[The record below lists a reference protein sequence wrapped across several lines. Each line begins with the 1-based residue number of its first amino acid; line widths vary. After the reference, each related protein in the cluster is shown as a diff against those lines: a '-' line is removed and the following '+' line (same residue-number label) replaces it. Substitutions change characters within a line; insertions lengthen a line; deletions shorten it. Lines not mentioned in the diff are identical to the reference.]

1 MEIDIKEYLA
11 PLRKWW
17 WMIAI
22 TTIVAAAASFFATRQ
37 QVPVYRSYTRLAIG
51 NYLESTDV
59 SNNDF
64 STTRQLATAYVEI
77 ANQPGFSR
85 DAAQALGLEELPRD
99 IDISQVNETNFV
111 DITVTDTDPV
121 RAGAVAAELARQLS
135 LRTPT
140 GQESADTEFVKGLLT
155 DYQTKIEDT
164 QTEIETKEEEIGELI
179 SARDISVATGEL
191 NTLENNLQN
200 LTQRYTELLALTQ
213 EGATNSVQI
222 VDPATE
228 GTLVNSN
235 TIISIIT
242 AAGIG
247 FVLSSS
253 AAYLLEYLDDTVKTP
268 DQISKLSKLPTLAGI
283 AYIDSDD
290 DSKLV
295 TITDPRAP
303 TSEAYR
309 VLRTAIQFSVVD
321 KKNSILLTTSGVPT
335 EGKSTTAGNLAVV
348 LAQAGNNV
356 LLIDGDLRRPSQHTV
371 FNLPN
376 KRGVTSLL
384 LKLNVDDSEIEI
396 RNLVEDTVQPTQVE
410 GLQVMTCGSIPPNP
424 SELLGSAKM
433 RRLLEVLDKQYDFV
447 IVDSPPVLSVTDAA
461 VLSALAGTTL
471 IVVRANKSRKEE
483 LKQVV
488 ERLEDVNAKLAG
500 VVLNSLKAGSEGH
513 DFYYYY
519 KDPYYTY
526 GDDGD
531 KDTTGAK
538 SKLRKR
544 FLRGQEAVQS

>member
-1 MEIDIKEYLA
+1 MEIDIREYLA

-17 WMIAI
+17 WMIAV
-22 TTIVAAAASFFATRQ
+22 TTLIAATASFFATRQ

-85 DAAQALGLEELPRD
+85 DAAQALGLESLPRD
-99 IDISQVNETNFV
+99 IDIRQVNDTNFV
-111 DITVTDTDPV
+111 DITVTDTDPI
-121 RAGAVAAELARQLS
+121 RSMAVAAELARQLS
-135 LRTPT
+135 LRTPG
-140 GQESADTEFVKGLLT
+140 GQESPDNEFVKSLLA
-155 DYQTKIEDT
+155 DYQSKIEDT
-164 QTEIETKEEEIGELI
+164 QEQISAKEAEIGELI
-179 SARDISVATGEL
+179 SARDISVATSEL
-191 NTLENNLQN
+191 NTLENNLQT
-200 LTQRYTELLALTQ
+200 LTGLYTDLFSSTQ

-235 TIISIIT
+235 SIISVIT

-247 FVLSSS
+247 FVLSAS

-268 DQISKLSKLPTLAGI
+268 DQIMKLGDIPTLAGI
-283 AYIDSDD
+283 AYMDSDD
-290 DSKLV
+290 DSKL
-295 TITDPRAP
+295 ITVNDPRSP

-321 KKNSILLTTSGVPT
+321 KKNSILLMTSGVPA
-335 EGKSTTAGNLAVV
+335 EGKSTTAGNLAIV

-356 LLIDGDLRRPSQHTV
+356 LLLDGDLRRPSQHEI

-384 LKLNVDDSEIEI
+384 LKLNVDDSEIEV

-410 GLQVMTCGSIPPNP
+410 GLQIMACGPIPPNP
-424 SELLGSAKM
+424 SEMLGSTKM
-433 RRLLEVLDKQYDFV
+433 RRLLEVLDQQYDFV

-471 IVVRANKSRKEE
+471 VVVRANKSRKGEF
-483 LKQVV
+483 KQVV
-488 ERLEDVNAKLAG
+488 ERLEDVNANLAG
-500 VVLNSLKAGSEGH
+500 AVLNSLKSGSEGH
-513 DFYYYY
+513 NFYYYY

-526 GDDGD
+526 GDDAD
-531 KDTTGAK
+531 KDADEPK

>member
-1 MEIDIKEYLA
+1 MEIDIREYLA

-17 WMIAI
+17 WMIAV
-22 TTIVAAAASFFATRQ
+22 TTFVAAIASFFATRQ

-85 DAAQALGLEELPRD
+85 DAALALGLDALPRD
-99 IDISQVNETNFV
+99 IDIRQVNDTNFV

-121 RAGAVAAELARQLS
+121 RSMAVAAELARQLS

-140 GQESADTEFVKGLLT
+140 GQDSGDQEFVAGLLA
-155 DYQTKIEDT
+155 DYQAKIEDT
-164 QTEIETKEEEIGELI
+164 QDQIATKEEEIGELI

-200 LTQRYTELLALTQ
+200 LTQRYTELLSLTQ

-235 TIISIIT
+235 SIISVIT

-247 FVLSSS
+247 FVLSAS
-253 AAYLLEYLDDTVKTP
+253 AAYLLEYLDDTIKTP
-268 DQISKLSKLPTLAGI
+268 DQVMKLGNLPTLAGI
-283 AYIDSDD
+283 AHINSDD
-290 DSKLV
+290 DSKLI
-295 TITDPRAP
+295 TISDPRSP

-321 KKNSILLTTSGVPT
+321 KTNSILLMTSGVPS

-356 LLIDGDLRRPSQHTV
+356 LVIDGDLRRPSQHNV
-371 FNLPN
+371 FKLPN

-384 LKLNVDDSEIEI
+384 LKLNVDDSDIEI
-396 RNLVEDTVQPTQVE
+396 RNLVEDTIQPTQVD
-410 GLQVMTCGSIPPNP
+410 GLQIMTCGPVPPNP
-424 SELLGSAKM
+424 SEMLGSAKM
-433 RRLLEVLDKQYDFV
+433 RRLLDVLDKQFDFV

-461 VLSALAGTTL
+461 VLGALAGITL
-471 IVVRANKSRKEE
+471 IVVRANKSRKDEF
-483 LKQVV
+483 KQVI
-488 ERLEDVNAKLAG
+488 ERLVDVNSHLAG
-500 VVLNSLKAGSEGH
+500 VVLNSLKSGSEGH
-513 DFYYYY
+513 NFYYYY

-526 GDDGD
+526 GDEPD
-531 KDTTGAK
+531 KDSGEPK

>member
-17 WMIAI
+17 WMIVV
-22 TTIVAAAASFFATRQ
+22 TTFIAAVASFFATRQ

-51 NYLESTDV
+51 SYLESTDV

-64 STTRQLATAYVEI
+64 TVTRQLATAFVEI

-85 DAAQALGLEELPRD
+85 DAAKALGLEFLPKD
-99 IDISQVNETNFV
+99 IDIRQVNDTNFV
-111 DITVTDTDPV
+111 DITVTDTDPT
-121 RAGAVAAELARQLS
+121 RSKAVAAELARQLS

-140 GQESADTEFVKGLLT
+140 GVDSADNEFVLGLLA
-155 DYQTKIEDT
+155 DYQTKITDT
-164 QTEIETKEEEIGELI
+164 QDQIAAKETEIGELI

-200 LTQRYTELLALTQ
+200 LTQRYTDLLSLTQ
-213 EGATNSVQI
+213 QGATNSVQI
-222 VDPATE
+222 VDPATD
-228 GTLVNSN
+228 GVLVNSSP
-235 TIISIIT
+235 IISVIT

-247 FVLSSS
+247 FVLAAS

-268 DQISKLSKLPTLAGI
+268 EQIMKLGNIPTLAGI
-283 AYIDSDD
+283 AFINSDD

-295 TITDPRAP
+295 TITDPRSP

-321 KKNSILLTTSGVPT
+321 KKNSILLMTSAVPS

-356 LLIDGDLRRPSQHTV
+356 LLIDGDLRRPSQQDV
-371 FNLPN
+371 FKLPN

-384 LKLNVDDSEIEI
+384 LKLNVDDSDIEV

-410 GLQVMTCGSIPPNP
+410 GLQIMTCGQVPPNP
-424 SELLGSAKM
+424 SELLGSTKM
-433 RRLLEVLDKQYDFV
+433 RRLLEVLEKQYDFV
-447 IVDSPPVLSVTDAA
+447 IIDSPPVLSVTDAA
-461 VLSALAGTTL
+461 VLSALSGITL
-471 IVVRANKSRKEE
+471 VVVRANKSRKGEF
-483 LKQVV
+483 KQVV
-488 ERLEDVNAKLAG
+488 ERLNDVNANLAG
-500 VVLNSLKAGSEGH
+500 AVLNSLKAGSEGH

-519 KDPYYTY
+519 KDPYYSY
-526 GDDGD
+526 GDEGD
-531 KDTTGAK
+531 KTEPK

>member
-22 TTIVAAAASFFATRQ
+22 TTFVAAVASFFATRQ

-51 NYLESTDV
+51 SYLESTDV

-64 STTRQLATAYVEI
+64 TVTRQLATAFVEI

-85 DAAQALGLEELPRD
+85 DAAQALGLDALPRD
-99 IDISQVNETNFV
+99 IDIRQVNDTNFV
-111 DITVTDTDPV
+111 DITVTDTDPI
-121 RAGAVAAELARQLS
+121 RSMAVAAELARQLS
-135 LRTPT
+135 LRTPA
-140 GQESADTEFVKGLLT
+140 GQESEDTAFVKDLLA
-155 DYQTKIEDT
+155 DYQAKIEDT
-164 QTEIETKEEEIGELI
+164 REQITAKEAEIGELI

-200 LTQRYTELLALTQ
+200 LTQRYTDLLSLTQ

-235 TIISIIT
+235 SMISVIT

-247 FVLSSS
+247 FVLSAS

-268 DQISKLSKLPTLAGI
+268 DQIMKLGKLPTLAGI

-290 DSKLV
+290 ESKLV
-295 TITDPRAP
+295 TITDSRSP

-321 KKNSILLTTSGVPT
+321 KKNSILLMTSGVPS

-356 LLIDGDLRRPSQHTV
+356 LLIDGDLRRPSQHDV
-371 FNLPN
+371 FHLPN

-384 LKLNVDDSEIEI
+384 LKLNVDDSDIEV

-410 GLQVMTCGSIPPNP
+410 GLQIMTCGPIPPNP

-433 RRLLEVLDKQYDFV
+433 RRLLDVLDTQYDFV
-447 IVDSPPVLSVTDAA
+447 VVDSPPVLSVTDAA

-471 IVVRANKSRKEE
+471 VVVRANKSRKDEF
-483 LKQVV
+483 KQVV
-488 ERLEDVNAKLAG
+488 ERLEDVNANVAG

-513 DFYYYY
+513 NFYYYY

-526 GDDGD
+526 GDEPD
-531 KDTTGAK
+531 KDAEPK

>member
-1 MEIDIKEYLA
+1 MEIDIREYLA

-22 TTIVAAAASFFATRQ
+22 TTFVAAVASFFATRQ

-85 DAAQALGLEELPRD
+85 DAAQALGLDVLPRD
-99 IDISQVNETNFV
+99 IDIRQVNDTNFV
-111 DITVTDTDPV
+111 DITVTDTDPT
-121 RAGAVAAELARQLS
+121 RSMAVAAELARQLS

-140 GQESADTEFVKGLLT
+140 GQDSGDQEFVQGLLT

-164 QTEIETKEEEIGELI
+164 QDQIAAKEEEIGELI

-200 LTQRYTELLALTQ
+200 LTQRYTELLSLTQ

-235 TIISIIT
+235 SIISVIT

-247 FVLSSS
+247 FVLSAS

-268 DQISKLSKLPTLAGI
+268 EQIAKLGNIPTLAGI
-283 AYIDSDD
+283 AYIDSEDE
-290 DSKLV
+290 SKLV
-295 TITDPRAP
+295 TVTDTRSPVA
-303 TSEAYR
+303 EAYR

-321 KKNSILLTTSGVPT
+321 KKNSILLMTSGVPS

-348 LAQAGNNV
+348 LSQAGNNV
-356 LLIDGDLRRPSQHTV
+356 VLIDGDLRRPSQHNV

-376 KRGVTSLL
+376 KRGLTSLL
-384 LKLNVDDSEIEI
+384 LKLNVDDSDIEV

-410 GLQVMTCGSIPPNP
+410 GLQVMTCGPIPPNP

-433 RRLLEVLDKQYDFV
+433 RHLLDVLDRQYDFV
-447 IVDSPPVLSVTDAA
+447 VIDSPPVLSVTDAA
-461 VLSALAGTTL
+461 VLSATAGTTL
-471 IVVRANKSRKEE
+471 VVVRANKSRKDEF
-483 LKQVV
+483 KQVV
-488 ERLEDVNAKLAG
+488 ERLADVNANLAG
-500 VVLNSLKAGSEGH
+500 AVLNSLKAGSEGH

-526 GDDGD
+526 GDEPD
-531 KDTTGAK
+531 KDAGEPK

>member
-1 MEIDIKEYLA
+1 MEIDIREYLA
-11 PLRKWW
+11 PLKKWW
-17 WMIAI
+17 WMIVI
-22 TTIVAAAASFFATRQ
+22 TTIVAAIASFFATRQ

-85 DAAQALGLEELPRD
+85 DAAVALGLDALPRD
-99 IDISQVNETNFV
+99 IDIRQVNDTNFV
-111 DITVTDTDPV
+111 DISVTDTDPI
-121 RAGAVAAELARQLS
+121 RSMAVAAELARQLS

-140 GQESADTEFVKGLLT
+140 GQDSGDQEFVQGLLV

-164 QTEIETKEEEIGELI
+164 QDQIAAKEEELGDLI
-179 SARDISVATGEL
+179 SARDISVASGEL

-200 LTQRYTELLALTQ
+200 LTQRYTELLSLTQ

-235 TIISIIT
+235 SIISIVT

-247 FVLSSS
+247 FVLSAS

-268 DQISKLSKLPTLAGI
+268 EQIMKLGNVPTLAGI
-283 AYIDSDD
+283 AYINSEDE
-290 DSKLV
+290 SKLV
-295 TITDPRAP
+295 TITDTRSPIA
-303 TSEAYR
+303 EAYR

-321 KKNSILLTTSGVPT
+321 KTNSILLLTSGVPS
-335 EGKSTTAGNLAVV
+335 EGKSTTAGNLAAV

-356 LLIDGDLRRPSQHTV
+356 VLIDGDLRRPSQHSV

-376 KRGVTSLL
+376 KRGLTSLL
-384 LKLNVDDSEIEI
+384 LKLNVDDSDIEV

-410 GLQVMTCGSIPPNP
+410 GLQIMTCGPIPPNP
-424 SELLGSAKM
+424 SELLGSQKM
-433 RRLLEVLDKQYDFV
+433 RHLLDVLDRQYDFV
-447 IVDSPPVLSVTDAA
+447 VVDSPPVLSVTDAA
-461 VLSALAGTTL
+461 VLSATAGTTL
-471 IVVRANKSRKEE
+471 VVVRANKSRKDEF
-483 LKQVV
+483 KQVV
-488 ERLEDVNAKLAG
+488 ERLADVNANLAG
-500 VVLNSLKAGSEGH
+500 VVLNSLKSGSEGH
-513 DFYYYY
+513 NFYYYY

-526 GDDGD
+526 GDEPKDG
-531 KDTTGAK
+531 GEPK

>member
-1 MEIDIKEYLA
+1 MEIDFKEYIA

-17 WMIAI
+17 WMIIA
-22 TTIVAAAASFFATRQ
+22 TTLVAAIASFFATRQ

-85 DAAQALGLEELPRD
+85 DAALALGLEALPRD
-99 IDISQVNETNFV
+99 IDIRQVNDTNFV
-111 DITVTDTDPV
+111 DITVTDTDPI
-121 RAGAVAAELARQLS
+121 RSGAVAAELARQLS
-135 LRTPT
+135 LRTPA
-140 GQESADTEFVKGLLT
+140 GQESADTAFVKELLG
-155 DYQTKIEDT
+155 DYQTKIEET
-164 QTEIETKEEEIGELI
+164 QEQIAAKQEEIGELI

-191 NTLENNLQN
+191 STLENNLQN
-200 LTQRYTELLALTQ
+200 LTQNYTDLLALTQ

-228 GTLVNSN
+228 GTLVNANS
-235 TIISIIT
+235 IISIIT

-247 FVLSSS
+247 LVLSAS

-268 DQISKLSKLPTLAGI
+268 EQITRLGKLPTLAGI

-290 DSKLV
+290 DSKL
-295 TITDPRAP
+295 ITLTDSRSP

-321 KKNSILLTTSGVPT
+321 KRNSILLMTSGVPS

-356 LLIDGDLRRPSQHTV
+356 LVIDGDLRRPSQHTI

-384 LKLNVDDSEIEI
+384 LKLNVDDSDIEI

-410 GLQVMTCGSIPPNP
+410 GLQMMTCGPIPPNP
-424 SELLGSAKM
+424 SELLGSVKM

-461 VLSALAGTTL
+461 VLSALAGITL
-471 IVVRANKSRKEE
+471 VVVRANKSRKGEF
-483 LKQVV
+483 KQVV
-488 ERLEDVNAKLAG
+488 ERLEDVKATVAG
-500 VVLNSLKAGSEGH
+500 VVLNSLKSGSEGH
-513 DFYYYY
+513 NFYYYY

-531 KDTTGAK
+531 RDKSEPK

>member
-1 MEIDIKEYLA
+1 MEIDIREYLA

-22 TTIVAAAASFFATRQ
+22 TTFVAAVASFFATRQ

-77 ANQPGFSR
+77 ANQPGFLR
-85 DAAQALGLEELPRD
+85 DTADALGLEELPRD
-99 IDISQVNETNFV
+99 IDIRQVNETNFV
-111 DITVTDTDPV
+111 DITVTDTDDL
-121 RAGAVAAELARQLS
+121 RAAAVAAELARQLS

-140 GQESADTEFVKGLLT
+140 GQDSGDAEFVRGLLT

-164 QTEIETKEEEIGELI
+164 QEQITAKEAEIGELI

-191 NTLENNLQN
+191 NTLENNLDT
-200 LTQRYTELLALTQ
+200 LTQRYTELLSLTQ

-222 VDPATE
+222 VDPATR

-235 TIISIIT
+235 SIISVIT

-247 FVLSSS
+247 FVLSAS

-268 DQISKLSKLPTLAGI
+268 EQIMKLGNIPTLAGI
-283 AYIDSDD
+283 AYIDSEDE
-290 DSKLV
+290 SKLV
-295 TITDPRAP
+295 TISDTRSPVA
-303 TSEAYR
+303 EAYR

-321 KKNSILLTTSGVPT
+321 KKNSILLLTSGVPS
-335 EGKSTTAGNLAVV
+335 EGKSTTAGNLAAV

-356 LLIDGDLRRPSQHTV
+356 VLIDGDLRRPSQHNI

-376 KRGVTSLL
+376 KRGLTSLL
-384 LKLNVDDSEIEI
+384 LKLNVDDSDIEV

-410 GLQVMTCGSIPPNP
+410 GLQVMTCGPIPPNP
-424 SELLGSAKM
+424 SELLGSTKM
-433 RRLLEVLDKQYDFV
+433 RHLMDVLDRQFDFV
-447 IVDSPPVLSVTDAA
+447 VIDSPPVLSVTDAA
-461 VLSALAGTTL
+461 VLSATAGTTL
-471 IVVRANKSRKEE
+471 VVVRADKSRKEE
-483 LKQVV
+483 FKQVV
-488 ERLEDVNAKLAG
+488 ERLADVNANLAG
-500 VVLNSLKAGSEGH
+500 AVLNSLKAGSEGH
-513 DFYYYY
+513 NFYYYY
-519 KDPYYTY
+519 RDPYYTY
-526 GDDGD
+526 GDEPDSDRGEP
-531 KDTTGAK
+531 K

>member
-17 WMIAI
+17 WMIVV
-22 TTIVAAAASFFATRQ
+22 TTFIAAVASFFATRQ

-51 NYLESTDV
+51 SYLESTDV

-64 STTRQLATAYVEI
+64 TVTRQLATAFVEI

-85 DAAQALGLEELPRD
+85 DAAKALGLEFLPKD
-99 IDISQVNETNFV
+99 IDIRQVNDTNFV
-111 DITVTDTDPV
+111 DITVTDTDPT
-121 RAGAVAAELARQLS
+121 RSKAVAAELARQLS

-140 GQESADTEFVKGLLT
+140 GVDSADNEFVLGLLA
-155 DYQTKIEDT
+155 DYQTKITDT
-164 QTEIETKEEEIGELI
+164 QDQIAAKETEIGELI

-200 LTQRYTELLALTQ
+200 LTQRYTDLLSLTQ
-213 EGATNSVQI
+213 QGATNSVQI
-222 VDPATE
+222 VDPATD
-228 GTLVNSN
+228 GVLVNSSP
-235 TIISIIT
+235 IISVIT

-247 FVLSSS
+247 FVLAAS

-268 DQISKLSKLPTLAGI
+268 EQIMKLGNIPTLAGI
-283 AYIDSDD
+283 AFINSDD

-295 TITDPRAP
+295 TITDPRSP

-321 KKNSILLTTSGVPT
+321 KKNSILLMTSAVPS

-348 LAQAGNNV
+348 MAQAGNNV
-356 LLIDGDLRRPSQHTV
+356 LLIDGDLRRPSQQDV
-371 FNLPN
+371 FKLPN

-384 LKLNVDDSEIEI
+384 LKLNVDDSDIEV

-410 GLQVMTCGSIPPNP
+410 GLQIMTCGQVPPNP
-424 SELLGSAKM
+424 SELLGSTKM
-433 RRLLEVLDKQYDFV
+433 RRLLEVLEKQYDFV
-447 IVDSPPVLSVTDAA
+447 IIDSPPVLSVTDAA
-461 VLSALAGTTL
+461 VLSALSGITL
-471 IVVRANKSRKEE
+471 VVVRANKSRKGEF
-483 LKQVV
+483 KQVV
-488 ERLEDVNAKLAG
+488 ERLNDVNANLAG
-500 VVLNSLKAGSEGH
+500 AVLNSLKAGSEGH

-519 KDPYYTY
+519 KDPYYSY
-526 GDDGD
+526 GDEGD
-531 KDTTGAK
+531 KTEPK

>member
-1 MEIDIKEYLA
+1 MEIDIREYLA

-17 WMIAI
+17 WMIAV
-22 TTIVAAAASFFATRQ
+22 TTFVAAVASFFATRQ

-51 NYLESTDV
+51 SYLESTDV

-64 STTRQLATAYVEI
+64 TVTRQLATAFVEI

-85 DAAQALGLEELPRD
+85 DAAQALGLDELPRD
-99 IDISQVNETNFV
+99 IDIRQVNDTNFV
-111 DITVTDTDPV
+111 DITVTDTDPI
-121 RAGAVAAELARQLS
+121 RSMAVAAELARQLS
-135 LRTPT
+135 LRTPA
-140 GQESADTEFVKGLLT
+140 GAESSDTEFVLGLLS

-164 QTEIETKEEEIGELI
+164 QEQIAAKEEEIGELI

-200 LTQRYTELLALTQ
+200 LTQRYTDLLSLTQ

-235 TIISIIT
+235 SIISVIT

-247 FVLSSS
+247 FVLSAS

-268 DQISKLSKLPTLAGI
+268 EQIMKLGNVPTLAGI
-283 AYIDSDD
+283 AFIDSDD

-295 TITDPRAP
+295 TISDPRSP

-321 KKNSILLTTSGVPT
+321 KKNSILLMTSGVPS
-335 EGKSTTAGNLAVV
+335 EGKSTTAGNLAIV

-356 LLIDGDLRRPSQHTV
+356 LLIDGDLRRPSQHQI

-384 LKLNVDDSEIEI
+384 LKLNVDDSDIEV
-396 RNLVEDTVQPTQVE
+396 RNLVEDTVQPTEVE
-410 GLQVMTCGSIPPNP
+410 GLQIMTCGQIPPNP
-424 SELLGSAKM
+424 SELLGSTKM
-433 RRLLEVLDKQYDFV
+433 RRLLEVLEKQYDFV

-471 IVVRANKSRKEE
+471 VVVRANKSRKGEF
-483 LKQVV
+483 KQVV
-488 ERLEDVNAKLAG
+488 ERLADVNANLAG
-500 VVLNSLKAGSEGH
+500 AVLNSLKAGSEGH

-526 GDDGD
+526 GDDGGKSD
-531 KDTTGAK
+531 EPK

-544 FLRGQEAVQS
+544 FLRGQEVVQS

>member
-1 MEIDIKEYLA
+1 MEIDFKEYIA

-17 WMIAI
+17 WMILA
-22 TTIVAAAASFFATRQ
+22 TTFVAAVASFFATRQ

-85 DAAQALGLEELPRD
+85 DAAQALGLEKLPKD
-99 IDISQVNETNFV
+99 IDIRQVNDTNFV
-111 DITVTDTDPV
+111 DITVTDTDPI
-121 RAGAVAAELARQLS
+121 RSMAVTAELARQLS
-135 LRTPT
+135 LRTPA
-140 GQESADTEFVKGLLT
+140 GQDSGDNEFVNKLLT
-155 DYQTKIEDT
+155 DYQAKIEDT
-164 QTEIETKEEEIGELI
+164 QSQIDAKQIEIGELI
-179 SARDISVATGEL
+179 SARDISVATNEL
-191 NTLENNLQN
+191 STLESNLQS
-200 LTQRYTELLALTQ
+200 LTQNYTDLLSLTQ
-213 EGATNSVQI
+213 QGATNSVQV

-228 GTLVNSN
+228 GTLVNAN
-235 TIISIIT
+235 NIISIIT

-247 FVLSSS
+247 FVLSAS

-268 DQISKLSKLPTLAGI
+268 EQVMKLSKLPTLAGI
-283 AYIDSDD
+283 AYIDSPEEN
-290 DSKLV
+290 KLI
-295 TITDPRAP
+295 TISEPRSP

-321 KKNSILLTTSGVPT
+321 KKNSILLMTSGVPS
-335 EGKSTTAGNLAVV
+335 EGKSTTAGNLAIV

-356 LLIDGDLRRPSQHTV
+356 LLIDGDLRRPSQHSI

-384 LKLNVDDSEIEI
+384 LKLNTDDSEIEV
-396 RNLVEDTVQPTQVE
+396 RNLVEDTVQPTEVE
-410 GLQVMTCGSIPPNP
+410 GLQILTCGPIPPNP
-424 SELLGSAKM
+424 SELLGSTKM
-433 RRLLEVLDKQYDFV
+433 HRLLEVLEKQYDFV
-447 IVDSPPVLSVTDAA
+447 IIDSPPVLSVTDAV
-461 VLSALAGTTL
+461 VLGAIAGSTL
-471 IVVRANKSRKEE
+471 VVVRADKSRKDE

-488 ERLEDVNAKLAG
+488 ERLDDVNAKVAG
-500 VVLNSLKAGSEGH
+500 VVLNSLKSGSEGH

-519 KDPYYTY
+519 KDSYYTY
-526 GDDGD
+526 GDEGG
-531 KDTTGAK
+531 KDSSKPK

-544 FLRGQEAVQS
+544 FLKGQEAVQS

>member
-1 MEIDIKEYLA
+1 MEIDIREYLA

-17 WMIAI
+17 WMIAV
-22 TTIVAAAASFFATRQ
+22 TTFVAAVASFFATRQ

-85 DAAQALGLEELPRD
+85 DAALALGLDALPRD
-99 IDISQVNETNFV
+99 IDIRQVNDTNFV

-121 RAGAVAAELARQLS
+121 RSMAVAAELARQLS

-140 GQESADTEFVKGLLT
+140 GQDSGDQEFVAGLLA
-155 DYQTKIEDT
+155 DYQAKIEDT
-164 QTEIETKEEEIGELI
+164 QDQIATKEEEIGELI

-200 LTQRYTELLALTQ
+200 LTQRYTELLSLTQ

-235 TIISIIT
+235 SIISVIT

-247 FVLSSS
+247 FVLSAS
-253 AAYLLEYLDDTVKTP
+253 AAYLLEYLDDTIKTP
-268 DQISKLSKLPTLAGI
+268 DQVMKLGNLPTLAGI
-283 AYIDSDD
+283 AHINSDD
-290 DSKLV
+290 DSKLI
-295 TITDPRAP
+295 TISDPRSP

-321 KKNSILLTTSGVPT
+321 KTNSILLMTSGVPS

-356 LLIDGDLRRPSQHTV
+356 LVIDGDLRRPSQHNV
-371 FNLPN
+371 FKLPN

-384 LKLNVDDSEIEI
+384 LKLNVDDSDIEI
-396 RNLVEDTVQPTQVE
+396 RNLVEDTIQPTQVD
-410 GLQVMTCGSIPPNP
+410 GLQIMTCGPVPPNP
-424 SELLGSAKM
+424 SEMLGSAKM
-433 RRLLEVLDKQYDFV
+433 RRLLDVLDKQFDFV

-461 VLSALAGTTL
+461 VLGALAGITL
-471 IVVRANKSRKEE
+471 IVVRANKSRKDEF
-483 LKQVV
+483 KQVI
-488 ERLEDVNAKLAG
+488 ERLVDVNSHLAG
-500 VVLNSLKAGSEGH
+500 VVLNSLKSGSEGH
-513 DFYYYY
+513 NFYYYY

-526 GDDGD
+526 GDEPD
-531 KDTTGAK
+531 KDSGEPK

>member
-17 WMIAI
+17 WMIVV
-22 TTIVAAAASFFATRQ
+22 TTFIAAVASFFATRQ

-51 NYLESTDV
+51 SYLESTDV

-64 STTRQLATAYVEI
+64 TVTRQLATAFVEI

-85 DAAQALGLEELPRD
+85 DAAQALGLEFLPKD
-99 IDISQVNETNFV
+99 IDIRQVNDTNFV
-111 DITVTDTDPV
+111 DITVTDTDPT
-121 RAGAVAAELARQLS
+121 RSKAVAAELARQLS

-140 GQESADTEFVKGLLT
+140 GVDSADNEFVLGLLA
-155 DYQTKIEDT
+155 DYQTKITDT
-164 QTEIETKEEEIGELI
+164 QDQIAAKETEIGELI

-200 LTQRYTELLALTQ
+200 LTQRYTDLLSLTQ
-213 EGATNSVQI
+213 QGATNSVQI
-222 VDPATE
+222 VDPATD
-228 GTLVNSN
+228 GVLVNSSP
-235 TIISIIT
+235 IISVIT

-247 FVLSSS
+247 FVLAAS

-268 DQISKLSKLPTLAGI
+268 EQIMKLGNIPTLAGI
-283 AYIDSDD
+283 AFINSDD

-295 TITDPRAP
+295 TITDPRSP

-321 KKNSILLTTSGVPT
+321 KKNSILLMTSAVPS

-356 LLIDGDLRRPSQHTV
+356 LLIDGDLRRPSQQDV
-371 FNLPN
+371 FKLPN

-384 LKLNVDDSEIEI
+384 LKLNVDDSDIEV

-410 GLQVMTCGSIPPNP
+410 GLQIMTCGQVPPNP
-424 SELLGSAKM
+424 SELLGSTKM
-433 RRLLEVLDKQYDFV
+433 RRLLEVLEKQYDFV
-447 IVDSPPVLSVTDAA
+447 IIDSPPVLSVTDAA
-461 VLSALAGTTL
+461 VLSALSGITL
-471 IVVRANKSRKEE
+471 VVVRANKSRKGEF
-483 LKQVV
+483 KQVV
-488 ERLEDVNAKLAG
+488 ERLNDVNANLAG
-500 VVLNSLKAGSEGH
+500 AVLNSLKAGSEGH

-519 KDPYYTY
+519 KDPYYSY
-526 GDDGD
+526 GDEGD
-531 KDTTGAK
+531 KTEPK

>member
-1 MEIDIKEYLA
+1 MEIDIREYLA

-17 WMIAI
+17 WMIAV
-22 TTIVAAAASFFATRQ
+22 TTFVAAVASFFATRQ

-51 NYLESTDV
+51 SYLESTDV

-64 STTRQLATAYVEI
+64 TVTRQLATAFVEI

-85 DAAQALGLEELPRD
+85 DAAQALGLDELPRD
-99 IDISQVNETNFV
+99 IDIRQVNDTNFV
-111 DITVTDTDPV
+111 DITVTDTDPI
-121 RAGAVAAELARQLS
+121 RSMAVAAELARQLS
-135 LRTPT
+135 LRTPA
-140 GQESADTEFVKGLLT
+140 GAESSDTEFVLGLLS

-164 QTEIETKEEEIGELI
+164 QEQIAAKEEEIGELI

-200 LTQRYTELLALTQ
+200 LTQRYTDLLSLTQ

-235 TIISIIT
+235 SIISVIT

-247 FVLSSS
+247 FVLSAS

-268 DQISKLSKLPTLAGI
+268 EQIMKLGNVPTLAGI
-283 AYIDSDD
+283 AFIDSDD

-295 TITDPRAP
+295 TISDPRSP

-321 KKNSILLTTSGVPT
+321 KKNSILLMTSGVPS
-335 EGKSTTAGNLAVV
+335 EGKSTTAGNLAIV

-356 LLIDGDLRRPSQHTV
+356 LLIDGDLRRPSQHQI

-384 LKLNVDDSEIEI
+384 LKLNVDDSDIEV
-396 RNLVEDTVQPTQVE
+396 RNLVEDTVQPTEVE
-410 GLQVMTCGSIPPNP
+410 GLQIMTCGQIPPNP
-424 SELLGSAKM
+424 SELLGSTKM
-433 RRLLEVLDKQYDFV
+433 RRLLEVLEKQYDFV

-471 IVVRANKSRKEE
+471 VVVRANKSRKGEF
-483 LKQVV
+483 KQVV
-488 ERLEDVNAKLAG
+488 ERLADVNANLAG
-500 VVLNSLKAGSEGH
+500 AVLNSLKAGSEGH

-526 GDDGD
+526 GDDGGKSD
-531 KDTTGAK
+531 EPK

>member
-17 WMIAI
+17 WMIAV
-22 TTIVAAAASFFATRQ
+22 TTFIAAVASFFATRQ

-85 DAAQALGLEELPRD
+85 DAAQALGLEILPRD
-99 IDISQVNETNFV
+99 IDIRQVNDTNFV
-111 DITVTDTDPV
+111 DITVTDTDPI
-121 RAGAVAAELARQLS
+121 RSMAVAAELARQLS
-135 LRTPT
+135 LRTPA
-140 GQESADTEFVKGLLT
+140 GQDSEDTEFVKGLLV

-164 QTEIETKEEEIGELI
+164 QEQIAAKEEEIGELI

-200 LTQRYTELLALTQ
+200 LTQRYTDLLSLTQ

-235 TIISIIT
+235 SIISVIT

-247 FVLSSS
+247 FVLSAST
-253 AAYLLEYLDDTVKTP
+253 AYLLEYLDDTVKTP
-268 DQISKLSKLPTLAGI
+268 DHIMKLGNIPTLAGI
-283 AYIDSDD
+283 AVINTED

-295 TITDPRAP
+295 TMTDSRSP

-321 KKNSILLTTSGVPT
+321 KKNSTLLMTSGVPG
-335 EGKSTTAGNLAVV
+335 EGKSTTAGNLAIV

-356 LLIDGDLRRPSQHTV
+356 VLLDGDLRRPSQHEI

-384 LKLNVDDSEIEI
+384 LKLNVDDSEIEV

-410 GLQVMTCGSIPPNP
+410 GLQIMTCGPIPPNP
-424 SELLGSAKM
+424 SELLGSTKM

-447 IVDSPPVLSVTDAA
+447 ILDSPPVLSVTDAA

-471 IVVRANKSRKEE
+471 VVVRANKSRKGEF
-483 LKQVV
+483 KQVV
-488 ERLEDVNAKLAG
+488 ERLEDVNANLAG
-500 VVLNSLKAGSEGH
+500 AVLNSLKSGSEGH
-513 DFYYYY
+513 NFYYYY

-526 GDDGD
+526 GDDAS
-531 KDTTGAK
+531 KDDDEPK

>member
-1 MEIDIKEYLA
+1 MEIDIREYLA

-17 WMIAI
+17 WMIAV
-22 TTIVAAAASFFATRQ
+22 TTFIAAVASFFATRQ

-85 DAAQALGLEELPRD
+85 DAAQALGLEALPRD
-99 IDISQVNETNFV
+99 IDIRQVNDTNFV
-111 DITVTDTDPV
+111 DITVTDTDPI
-121 RAGAVAAELARQLS
+121 RSMAVAAELARRLS
-135 LRTPT
+135 LRTPA
-140 GQESADTEFVKGLLT
+140 GLESEDTEFVKGLLV

-164 QTEIETKEEEIGELI
+164 QEQIAAKEEEIGELI

-200 LTQRYTELLALTQ
+200 LTQRYTDLLSLTQ

-235 TIISIIT
+235 SIISVIT

-247 FVLSSS
+247 FVLSAS

-268 DQISKLSKLPTLAGI
+268 DQIMKLGNIPTLAGI
-283 AYIDSDD
+283 AHMDLDD
-290 DSKLV
+290 DSKL
-295 TITDPRAP
+295 IAMNDSRSP

-321 KKNSILLTTSGVPT
+321 KKNSTLLMTSGVPG
-335 EGKSTTAGNLAVV
+335 EGKSTTAGNLAIV

-356 LLIDGDLRRPSQHTV
+356 LLLDGDLRRPSQHEI
-371 FNLPN
+371 FSLPN

-384 LKLNVDDSEIEI
+384 LKLNVDDSEIEV

-410 GLQVMTCGSIPPNP
+410 GLQIMTCGPVPPNP
-424 SELLGSAKM
+424 SELLGSTKM
-433 RRLLEVLDKQYDFV
+433 RRLLEILDKHYDFV
-447 IVDSPPVLSVTDAA
+447 ILDSPPVLSVTDAA
-461 VLSALAGTTL
+461 VLSALAGITL
-471 IVVRANKSRKEE
+471 VVVRANISRKDEF
-483 LKQVV
+483 KQVV
-488 ERLEDVNAKLAG
+488 ERLEDVNANLAG
-500 VVLNSLKAGSEGH
+500 AVLNSLKSGSEGH
-513 DFYYYY
+513 NFYYYY

-526 GDDGD
+526 GDDAD
-531 KDTTGAK
+531 KDDDEPK

>member
-1 MEIDIKEYLA
+1 MEIDIREYLA

-17 WMIAI
+17 WMIAV
-22 TTIVAAAASFFATRQ
+22 TTLIAAVASFFATRQ
-37 QVPVYRSYTRLAIG
+37 QVPTYRSYTRLAIG
-51 NYLESTDV
+51 SYLESTDV

-64 STTRQLATAYVEI
+64 TVTRQLATAFVEI

-85 DAAQALGLEELPRD
+85 DAAEALGLDQLPRD
-99 IDISQVNETNFV
+99 IDIRQVNDTNFV
-111 DITVTDTDPV
+111 DITVTDTDPE
-121 RAGAVAAELARQLS
+121 RSMAVAAELARQLS

-140 GQESADTEFVKGLLT
+140 GQDSGDQEFVAGLLA

-164 QTEIETKEEEIGELI
+164 QAQIAAKEEEIGELI

-200 LTQRYTELLALTQ
+200 LTQRYTELLSLTQ

-222 VDPATE
+222 VDPATR

-235 TIISIIT
+235 SMISVIT

-247 FVLSSS
+247 FVLSAS

-268 DQISKLSKLPTLAGI
+268 DQIMKLGNIPTLAGI
-283 AYIDSDD
+283 AYIDSEDK
-290 DSKLV
+290 SKLV
-295 TITDPRAP
+295 TMTEPRSP
-303 TSEAYR
+303 TAEAYR

-321 KKNSILLTTSGVPT
+321 KKNSILLMTSGVPS
-335 EGKSTTAGNLAVV
+335 EGKSTTAGNLAIV

-356 LLIDGDLRRPSQHTV
+356 LLIDGDLRRPSQHNV

-376 KRGVTSLL
+376 KRGLTSLL
-384 LKLNVDDSEIEI
+384 LKLNVDDSEVEV
-396 RNLVEDTVQPTQVE
+396 RNLVEDTVQPTQIE
-410 GLQVMTCGSIPPNP
+410 GLQIMTCGSIPPNP
-424 SELLGSAKM
+424 SELLGSTKM
-433 RRLLEVLDKQYDFV
+433 RHLLEVLDKQYDFV
-447 IVDSPPVLSVTDAA
+447 VVDSPPVLSVTDAA

-471 IVVRANKSRKEE
+471 VVVRANKSRKEE
-483 LKQVV
+483 FKQVV
-488 ERLEDVNAKLAG
+488 ERLEDVNANLAG
-500 VVLNSLKAGSEGH
+500 AVLNSLKAGSEGH
-513 DFYYYY
+513 NFYYYY

-526 GDDGD
+526 GDEPD
-531 KDTTGAK
+531 KDADEPK

-544 FLRGQEAVQS
+544 FMRGQEAVQS

>member
-1 MEIDIKEYLA
+1 MEIDIREYLA

-17 WMIAI
+17 WMIVV
-22 TTIVAAAASFFATRQ
+22 TTFVAAVASFFATRQ

-51 NYLESTDV
+51 SYLESTDV

-64 STTRQLATAYVEI
+64 TVTRQLATAFVEI

-85 DAAQALGLEELPRD
+85 DAAQALGLEFLPKD
-99 IDISQVNETNFV
+99 IDIRQVNDTNFV
-111 DITVTDTDPV
+111 DITVTDTDPI
-121 RAGAVAAELARQLS
+121 RSMAVAAELARQLS

-140 GQESADTEFVKGLLT
+140 GVDSGDNEFVLGLLS
-155 DYQTKIEDT
+155 DYQAKITDT
-164 QTEIETKEEEIGELI
+164 QDQISSKEAEIGELI

-200 LTQRYTELLALTQ
+200 LTQRYTDLLSLTQ

-228 GTLVNSN
+228 GILVNSSP
-235 TIISIIT
+235 IISVIT

-247 FVLSSS
+247 FVLSAS

-268 DQISKLSKLPTLAGI
+268 EQIMKVGSIPTLAGI
-283 AYIDSDD
+283 AFIDSDEE
-290 DSKLV
+290 SKLITV
-295 TITDPRAP
+295 TDSRSP

-321 KKNSILLTTSGVPT
+321 KKNSILLMTSAVPS

-356 LLIDGDLRRPSQHTV
+356 LLIDGDLRRPSQHSI

-384 LKLNVDDSEIEI
+384 LKLNVDDTDIEV
-396 RNLVEDTVQPTQVE
+396 RNLVEDTVQPTQIE
-410 GLQVMTCGSIPPNP
+410 GLQIMTCGQIPPNP
-424 SELLGSAKM
+424 SELLGSTKM

-461 VLSALAGTTL
+461 VLSAVAGTTL
-471 IVVRANKSRKEE
+471 VVVRANKSRKGEF
-483 LKQVV
+483 KQVV
-488 ERLEDVNAKLAG
+488 ERLADVNANLAG
-500 VVLNSLKAGSEGH
+500 AVLNSLKAGSEGH

-526 GDDGD
+526 GDEGD
-531 KDTTGAK
+531 KTDEPK

>member
-1 MEIDIKEYLA
+1 MEIDIREYLA

-22 TTIVAAAASFFATRQ
+22 TTLVAAVASFFATRQ
-37 QVPVYRSYTRLAIG
+37 QVDTYRSYTRLAIG
-51 NYLESTDV
+51 SYLESTDV

-64 STTRQLATAYVEI
+64 TVTRQLATAFVEI

-85 DAAQALGLEELPRD
+85 DAAEALGLDELPRD
-99 IDISQVNETNFV
+99 IDIRQVNDTNFV
-111 DITVTDTDPV
+111 DITVTDTDPN
-121 RAGAVAAELARQLS
+121 RSMAVAAELARQLS

-140 GQESADTEFVKGLLT
+140 GQDSGDQEFVQGLLL

-164 QTEIETKEEEIGELI
+164 QDQITAKEEEIGELI

-200 LTQRYTELLALTQ
+200 LTQRYTELLSTTQ

-222 VDPATE
+222 VDPAAE
-228 GTLVNSN
+228 GTLVNNSP
-235 TIISIIT
+235 IISVIT

-247 FVLSSS
+247 LVLSAS

-268 DQISKLSKLPTLAGI
+268 EQIMKLGNIPTLAGI
-283 AYIDSDD
+283 AYIDDD
-290 DSKLV
+290 EDSKLV
-295 TITDPRAP
+295 TIKNSRSPIA
-303 TSEAYR
+303 EAYR

-321 KKNSILLTTSGVPT
+321 KKNSILLMTSGVPS

-356 LLIDGDLRRPSQHTV
+356 VLIDGDLRRPSQHNV

-376 KRGVTSLL
+376 KRGLTSLL
-384 LKLNVDDSEIEI
+384 LKLNTDDSDIEV
-396 RNLVEDTVQPTQVE
+396 RNLVEDTVQPTEVE
-410 GLQVMTCGSIPPNP
+410 GLQIMTCGQIPPNP

-433 RRLLEVLDKQYDFV
+433 RHLLDVLDRQYDFV
-447 IVDSPPVLSVTDAA
+447 VVDSPPVLSVTDAA
-461 VLSALAGTTL
+461 VLSASAGITL
-471 IVVRANKSRKEE
+471 VVVRANKSRKDEF
-483 LKQVV
+483 KQVV
-488 ERLEDVNAKLAG
+488 ERLEDVNANLAG
-500 VVLNSLKAGSEGH
+500 AVLNSLKSGSEGH
-513 DFYYYY
+513 NFYYYY

-526 GDDGD
+526 GDEPDSDSGEP
-531 KDTTGAK
+531 K

>member
-1 MEIDIKEYLA
+1 MEIDIREYLA

-17 WMIAI
+17 WMIAV
-22 TTIVAAAASFFATRQ
+22 TTFVAAVASFFATRQ

-51 NYLESTDV
+51 SYLESTDV

-64 STTRQLATAYVEI
+64 TVTRQLATAFVEI

-85 DAAQALGLEELPRD
+85 DAAQALGLDELPRD
-99 IDISQVNETNFV
+99 IDIRQVNDTNFV
-111 DITVTDTDPV
+111 DITVTDTDPI
-121 RAGAVAAELARQLS
+121 RSMAVAAELARQLS
-135 LRTPT
+135 LRTPA
-140 GQESADTEFVKGLLT
+140 GAESSDTEFVLGLLS

-164 QTEIETKEEEIGELI
+164 QEQIAAKEEEIGELI

-200 LTQRYTELLALTQ
+200 LTQRYTDLLSLTQ

-235 TIISIIT
+235 SIISVIT

-247 FVLSSS
+247 FVLSAS

-268 DQISKLSKLPTLAGI
+268 EQIMKLGNVPTLAGI
-283 AYIDSDD
+283 AFIDSDD

-295 TITDPRAP
+295 TISDPRSP

-321 KKNSILLTTSGVPT
+321 KKNSILLMTSGVPS
-335 EGKSTTAGNLAVV
+335 EGKSTTAGNLAIV

-356 LLIDGDLRRPSQHTV
+356 LLIDGDLRRPSQHQI

-384 LKLNVDDSEIEI
+384 LKLNVDDSDIEV
-396 RNLVEDTVQPTQVE
+396 RNLVEDTVQPTEVE
-410 GLQVMTCGSIPPNP
+410 GLQIMTCGQIPPNP
-424 SELLGSAKM
+424 SELLGSTKM
-433 RRLLEVLDKQYDFV
+433 RRLLEVLEKQYDFV

-471 IVVRANKSRKEE
+471 VVVRANKSRKGEF
-483 LKQVV
+483 KQVV
-488 ERLEDVNAKLAG
+488 ERLADVNANLAG
-500 VVLNSLKAGSEGH
+500 AVLNSLKAGSEGH

-519 KDPYYTY
+519 KYPY
-526 GDDGD
+526 
-531 KDTTGAK
+531 
-538 SKLRKR
+538 
-544 FLRGQEAVQS
+544 

>member
-17 WMIAI
+17 WLIAL
-22 TTIVAAAASFFATRQ
+22 TTCIAAIASFLATRQ

-64 STTRQLATAYVEI
+64 STSRQLATAYVEI

-85 DAAQALGLEELPRD
+85 DAAQALGLERLPRD
-99 IDISQVNETNFV
+99 INISQVNDTNFV
-111 DITVTDTDPV
+111 DISVTDTDPI
-121 RAGAVAAELARQLS
+121 RSMAVTAELARQLS
-135 LRTPT
+135 LRTPA
-140 GQESADTEFVKGLLT
+140 GQESADTEFVKSLLV
-155 DYQTKIEDT
+155 DYQSKIEET
-164 QTEIETKEEEIGELI
+164 QAEITSKEEEIGGLV
-179 SARDISVATGEL
+179 SARDISVATSEL
-191 NTLENNLQN
+191 NTLESNLQN
-200 LTQRYTELLALTQ
+200 LTQRYTDLFSLTQ
-213 EGATNSVQI
+213 EGASNSVQI

-228 GTLVNSN
+228 GTLVNANSM
-235 TIISIIT
+235 ISIIT

-247 FVLSSS
+247 FVLSAS

-268 DQISKLSKLPTLAGI
+268 EQVMKLSKLPTLAGI
-283 AYIDSDD
+283 AHIDSDD
-290 DSKLV
+290 ESKLV
-295 TITDPRAP
+295 TITDSRSP

-321 KKNSILLTTSGVPT
+321 KKNSILLMTSGVPS

-384 LKLNVDDSEIEI
+384 LKLNADDSEIEM

-410 GLQVMTCGSIPPNP
+410 GLQIMTCGPIPPNP
-424 SELLGSAKM
+424 SELLGSTKM
-433 RRLLEVLDKQYDFV
+433 RRLLEVLEKQYDFV
-447 IVDSPPVLSVTDAA
+447 IIDSPPVLSVTDAA
-461 VLSALAGTTL
+461 VLSAVAGTTL
-471 IVVRANKSRKEE
+471 VVVRANKSRKGEF
-483 LKQVV
+483 KQVV
-488 ERLEDVNAKLAG
+488 ERLEDVNANVAG

-513 DFYYYY
+513 NFYYYY

-531 KDTTGAK
+531 KGEPEPK

-544 FLRGQEAVQS
+544 FLRGQEAVQP

>member
-17 WMIAI
+17 WMIAV
-22 TTIVAAAASFFATRQ
+22 TTFIAAVASFLATRQ

-51 NYLESTDV
+51 SYLESTDV

-85 DAAQALGLEELPRD
+85 DAAQALGLESLPRD
-99 IDISQVNETNFV
+99 IDIRQVNDTNFV
-111 DITVTDTDPV
+111 DITVTDTDPI
-121 RAGAVAAELARQLS
+121 RSMAVAAELARQLS
-135 LRTPT
+135 LRTPA
-140 GQESADTEFVKGLLT
+140 GQESGDSEFVKGLLA
-155 DYQTKIEDT
+155 DYQAKIEDT
-164 QTEIETKEEEIGELI
+164 QDQIAAKEEEIGELI
-179 SARDISVATGEL
+179 SARDISVANGEL
-191 NTLENNLQN
+191 STLENNLQN
-200 LTQRYTELLALTQ
+200 LTQRYTELLSLTQ

-235 TIISIIT
+235 SIISVIT

-247 FVLSSS
+247 FVLSAS
-253 AAYLLEYLDDTVKTP
+253 AAYVLEYLDDTVKTP
-268 DQISKLSKLPTLAGI
+268 DQITKLGNVPTLAGI

-290 DSKLV
+290 SKLV
-295 TITDPRAP
+295 TIHDTRSP

-321 KKNSILLTTSGVPT
+321 KKNSILLMTSGVPA

-356 LLIDGDLRRPSQHTV
+356 LLMDGDLRRPSQHEV

-384 LKLNVDDSEIEI
+384 LKLNVDDSEIEV

-410 GLQVMTCGSIPPNP
+410 GLQIMTCGPIPPNP
-424 SELLGSAKM
+424 SELLGSTKM

-471 IVVRANKSRKEE
+471 VVVRANKSRKEE
-483 LKQVV
+483 FKQVV
-488 ERLEDVNAKLAG
+488 ERLEDVNANLVG

-513 DFYYYY
+513 NFYYYY

-526 GDDGD
+526 GDES
-531 KDTTGAK
+531 DTDADASKG
-538 SKLRKR
+538 KLRKR

>member
-1 MEIDIKEYLA
+1 MEIDIREYLA

-22 TTIVAAAASFFATRQ
+22 TTIVAAIASFFATRQ

-85 DAAQALGLEELPRD
+85 DAAQALGLDVLPRD
-99 IDISQVNETNFV
+99 IDIRQVNDTNFV
-111 DITVTDTDPV
+111 DITVTDTDPI
-121 RAGAVAAELARQLS
+121 RSMAVAAELARQLS

-140 GQESADTEFVKGLLT
+140 GQDSGDQEFVQGLLT

-164 QTEIETKEEEIGELI
+164 QDQIAAKEEEIGELI

-200 LTQRYTELLALTQ
+200 LTQRYTELLSLTQ

-235 TIISIIT
+235 SIISVIT

-247 FVLSSS
+247 FVLSAS

-268 DQISKLSKLPTLAGI
+268 EQIMKLGNIPTLAGI
-283 AYIDSDD
+283 AHIDSEDE
-290 DSKLV
+290 SKLV
-295 TITDPRAP
+295 TITDTRSPVA
-303 TSEAYR
+303 EAYR

-321 KKNSILLTTSGVPT
+321 KKNNILLMTSGVPS
-335 EGKSTTAGNLAVV
+335 EGKSTTAGNLAAV

-356 LLIDGDLRRPSQHTV
+356 LLIDGDLRRPSQHEV
-371 FNLPN
+371 FTLPN
-376 KRGVTSLL
+376 KRGLTSLL
-384 LKLNVDDSEIEI
+384 LKLNVDDSDIEV

-410 GLQVMTCGSIPPNP
+410 GLQVMTCGPIPPNP

-433 RRLLEVLDKQYDFV
+433 RHLLDVLDRQFDFV
-447 IVDSPPVLSVTDAA
+447 IIDSPPVLSVTDAA
-461 VLSALAGTTL
+461 VLSAAAGTTL
-471 IVVRANKSRKEE
+471 VVVRANKSRKDQF
-483 LKQVV
+483 KQVV
-488 ERLEDVNAKLAG
+488 DRLADVNANLAG
-500 VVLNSLKAGSEGH
+500 AVLNSLKSGTEGH
-513 DFYYYY
+513 NFYYYY

-526 GDDGD
+526 GDEPD
-531 KDTTGAK
+531 KDGGEPK